1 MTTMPNS
8 ASMDHGDLPGQGP
21 SVATSVTDSFII
33 RLHEATL
40 ELLDYT
46 TVAEL
51 LPSLVLCA
59 STLLRVRRAEIS
71 LLDEGNLIVQ
81 ATFPPAPHRTLKR
94 VRHGEPSP
102 AWEAIA
108 TRQPVLLAATAAG
121 ACAQAAVLPIWQ
133 SEECLGVLTLGRD
146 EVDTPF
152 TLDELKTFRPFAQV
166 AARVLQNA
174 ERQGR
179 ALQAAGARATALR
192 ESEERFR
199 AVFDQ
204 SPLVISLVSLSDGR
218 LVELNRAGQTT
229 FGFSHAEAV
238 GRTSADLNLWLDPDR
253 RIAYF
258 NELMTTGRV
267 SDFEAQFR
275 RRNGEHFTVLCS
287 GTRISIGGRAYSI
300 NLIQDITV
308 WKHAV
313 TESERSLAW
322 MRATLESTA
331 DGILV
336 VNERGKIETYNA
348 IFAKMWGLEQQPAT
362 LPGHSDEIVLRGI
375 LDQLVSPEHFLAG
388 IRDLYSRSDDEV
400 LDILHCRDGR
410 IFERFSRPQRVR
422 EQPAGRVWSFRNITD
437 RRRAE
442 SALRES
448 EERFRVLAE
457 VSPVGIFSA
466 DPAGR
471 TLFVNARWS
480 EFAGVP
486 AARAIADGW
495 ALALHP
501 DDRDRVQ
508 ASWNAAI
515 RTHEAWAAEFRF
527 VRPDEA
533 VTWLVGQSRPQ
544 KNPTGETTGHVGTL
558 TDVTSLKRTEE
569 ARKKLERQLR
579 QSSKMESLGTL
590 AGGIAHDFNNIL
602 TGTFGFVDL
611 ARLEL
616 STGHPVHA
624 WLDRIAGSSHRARD
638 LVRQILVFSRKD
650 EGVRVSQRLHTVVN
664 DALRMLRSML
674 PPMVSLEARVGPN
687 TSPVLADTT
696 QVQQV
701 ILNLCTNAWHALAP
715 RGGRI
720 IVTLEN
726 CSLTQDDAAQHPEL
740 RAGPWVRLSVADN
753 GCGMDPSILEHIFEP
768 FFTTR
773 ETGAGTGLGLAV
785 VHGIVQSHQGA
796 ILVQS
801 AVGVGSTF
809 ELYLPPIAEAPDPP
823 DAKSLVIPLGHG
835 ERILVVD
842 DDPVSGFAI
851 EKLIETLGYH
861 PRRFTRP
868 EDALINFTEDP
879 MHYDLVVT
887 DLAMPGM
894 NGAELME
901 HLIRIRPSVPIIV
914 ITGYIEPARV
924 HALEG
929 SAARAILHKPV
940 ARAELATIIARHLPI
955 KG

>member
-8 ASMDHGDLPGQGP
+8 GSVDHGDSPEHGSRVP
-21 SVATSVTDSFII
+21 AIPAEPFMSH
-33 RLHEATL
+33 LHEATL
-40 ELLDYT
+40 ELLGYT

-51 LPSLVLCA
+51 LPALVHRATTVLG
-59 STLLRVRRAEIS
+59 VRRAEIS
-71 LLDEGNLIVQ
+71 FLDEGDLMVQ
-81 ATFPPAPHRTLKR
+81 ATYPEAPLRTLFR
-94 VRHGEPSP
+94 VRRDEPDP
-102 AWEAIA
+102 AWDAIA
-108 TRQPVLLAATAAG
+108 TRQPLVLGESPANNSARG
-121 ACAQAAVLPIWQ
+121 AVLPIVQ
-133 SEECLGVLTLGRD
+133 GETYLGVLTLGRD
-146 EVDTPF
+146 KTDTPF
-152 TLDELKTFRPFAQV
+152 TLEELTTAMPFARIT
-166 AARVLQNA
+166 ARVLQNA
-174 ERQGR
+174 ERQER

-218 LVELNRAGQTT
+218 IVELNRAGQVT
-229 FGFSHAEAV
+229 FGYSHAEAV
-238 GRTSADLNLWLDPDR
+238 GRTSADLNLWVDPDR
-253 RIAYF
+253 RLAYF
-258 NELMTTGRV
+258 EALKSTGRV

-275 RRNGEHFTVLCS
+275 RRNGERFTVLCS

-308 WKHAV
+308 WKNAV

-322 MRATLESTA
+322 MHATLESTA

-336 VNERGKIETYNA
+336 VNEHGRIETYNA
-348 IFAKMWGLEQQPAT
+348 IFAKQWGIEQQPAR
-362 LPGHSDEIVLRGI
+362 LPGSNEEFVLHRI
-375 LDQLVSPEHFLAG
+375 LQQLISPERFLAG
-388 IRDLYSRSDDEV
+388 IRDLYSHSDDEV
-400 LDILHCRDGR
+400 FDILHCHDGR
-410 IFERFSRPQRVR
+410 VFERFSRPQRVS

-442 SALRES
+442 AALRES

-466 DPAGR
+466 DSAGR
-471 TLFVNARWS
+471 TLFVNARWG
-480 EFAGVP
+480 EFAGAP
-486 AARAIADGW
+486 DTQALAEGW
-495 ALALHP
+495 AQALHP
-501 DDRDRVQ
+501 DDRERVRT
-508 ASWNAAI
+508 SWNEAI
-515 RTHEAWAAEFRF
+515 RTQEAWAAEFRF
-527 VRPDEA
+527 VRPDGV

-544 KNPTGETTGHVGTL
+544 KNSGGETTGHVGTI
-558 TDVTSLKRTEE
+558 TDVTSLKRAEE
-569 ARKKLERQLR
+569 ARKKLEIQLR

-616 STGHPVHA
+616 PAGHPVHA

-674 PPMVSLEARVGPN
+674 PPMVSLEAQISTF

-696 QVQQV
+696 QVQQI
-701 ILNLCTNAWHALAP
+701 ILNLCTNAWHAVAS

-720 IVTLEN
+720 LVTLEN
-726 CSLTQDDAAQHPEL
+726 CNVTKEEASQHPEL
-740 RAGPWVRLSVADN
+740 RAGSWVRLSVADN
-753 GCGMDPSILEHIFEP
+753 GCGMDASVLEHIFEP
-768 FFTTR
+768 FFTTK

-785 VHGIVQSHQGA
+785 VHGIIQSHHGA

-801 AVGVGSTF
+801 AVGAGSTF
-809 ELYLPPIAEAPDPP
+809 ELYFPPIAAEADPKP
-823 DAKSLVIPLGHG
+823 ATPLVITPGHG
-835 ERILVVD
+835 EPILVID

-851 EKLIETLGYH
+851 EKLIETLGYR

-868 EDALINFTEDP
+868 EDALIHFTEDP
-879 MHYDLVVT
+879 LHYDLIVT

-924 HALEG
+924 HTLEG
-929 SAARAILHKPV
+929 SAARAVIHKPV
-940 ARAELATIIARHLPI
+940 DRTELATMIARHLPAHR
-955 KG
+955 

>member
-1 MTTMPNS
+1 MPNPG
-8 ASMDHGDLPGQGP
+8 SMDHGDSPEPGSRVGSNP
-21 SVATSVTDSFII
+21 GDSFIT

-40 ELLDYT
+40 ELLDYA

-51 LPSLVLCA
+51 LPALVHRA
-59 STLLRVRRAEIS
+59 STLLNVRRAEIA
-71 LLDEGNLIVQ
+71 LLDEGDLIVQ
-81 ATFPPAPHRTLKR
+81 VTFPQASLRAQDRLR
-94 VRHGEPSP
+94 RDEPGP
-102 AWEAIA
+102 AWDAIA
-108 TRQPVLLAATAAG
+108 TREPLLLNESG
-121 ACAQAAVLPIWQ
+121 ASAFTRTAVLPIINGD
-133 SEECLGVLTLGRD
+133 ECLGVLTLGRD
-146 EVDTPF
+146 ETDTPF
-152 TLDELKTFRPFAQV
+152 TLEELKTAMPFARIT
-166 AARVLQNA
+166 ARVLQNA
-174 ERQGR
+174 GRQDR
-179 ALQAAGARATALR
+179 ALHAAGARATALR
-192 ESEERFR
+192 ESEERFH

-229 FGFSHAEAV
+229 FGYSHAEAV
-238 GRTSADLNLWLDPDR
+238 GRTSADLNLWVDLER
-253 RIAYF
+253 RNAYF
-258 NELMTTGRV
+258 EAFKTNHRV
-267 SDFEAQFR
+267 SAFEAQFR
-275 RRNGEHFTVLCS
+275 RRDGEHFTVLCS

-300 NLIQDITV
+300 NLIQNITV
-308 WKHAV
+308 WKKAV
-313 TESERSLAW
+313 TEGER
-322 MRATLESTA
+322 
-331 DGILV
+331 
-336 VNERGKIETYNA
+336 
-348 IFAKMWGLEQQPAT
+348 
-362 LPGHSDEIVLRGI
+362 
-375 LDQLVSPEHFLAG
+375 PEA
-388 IRDLYSRSDDEV
+388 
-400 LDILHCRDGR
+400 
-410 IFERFSRPQRVR
+410 
-422 EQPAGRVWSFRNITD
+422 
-437 RRRAE
+437 
-442 SALRES
+442 ALRES
-448 EERFRVLAE
+448 EERLRVLAE

-480 EFAGVP
+480 DFAGVP
-486 AARAIADGW
+486 ASQALTGSW

-501 DDRDRVQ
+501 DDRDRMQ
-508 ASWNAAI
+508 TSWNAAI

-527 VRPDEA
+527 LRPDD
-533 VTWLVGQSRPQ
+533 VVIWLVGQSRPQ
-544 KNPTGETTGHVGTL
+544 KNSGGETTGHVGTI
-558 TDVTSLKRTEE
+558 TDVTSLKRAEE
-569 ARKKLERQLR
+569 TRKKLEIQLR

-616 STGHPVHA
+616 PTGHPVQA

-650 EGVRVSQRLHTVVN
+650 EGVRVAQRLHTVVN

-674 PPMVSLEARVGPN
+674 PPMVSLEARISTY

-696 QVQQV
+696 QVQQI
-701 ILNLCTNAWHALAP
+701 ILNLCPNAWHAMEP

-720 IVTLEN
+720 IVTLDS
-726 CSLTQDDAAQHPEL
+726 CSLTKDEAAQHPEL

-753 GCGMDPSILEHIFEP
+753 GCGMDASVLEHIFEP
-768 FFTTR
+768 FFTTK

-801 AVGVGSTF
+801 SLGVGSTF
-809 ELYLPPIAEAPDPP
+809 ELYFPPIAAEEGPVDR
-823 DAKSLVIPLGHG
+823 KPLALTFGHG

-851 EKLIETLGYH
+851 EKLIETLGYR
-861 PRRFTRP
+861 PRRFVRP
-868 EDALINFTEDP
+868 EDALIHFTENP
-879 MHYDLVVT
+879 MQYDMVIT

-901 HLIRIRPSVPIIV
+901 HLIRVRPSVPIIV

-929 SAARAILHKPV
+929 SAARAVLHKPV
-940 ARAELATIIARHLPI
+940 VRAELAAVIALHLPADE
-955 KG
+955 

>member
-8 ASMDHGDLPGQGP
+8 ASMDHGVSPEHGLRVAP
-21 SVATSVTDSFII
+21 SAADSFIT

-46 TVAEL
+46 TVGEL
-51 LPSLVLCA
+51 LPALVRRA
-59 STLLRVRRAEIS
+59 STLLQVRRAEIY
-71 LLDEGNLIVQ
+71 LLDKGELIAQV
-81 ATFPPAPHRTLKR
+81 TFPERPLHAFRRLR
-94 VRHGEPSP
+94 RDEPSP
-102 AWEAIA
+102 AWDAIV
-108 TRQPVLLAATAAG
+108 TREPQLLNQSGTNVAALE
-121 ACAQAAVLPIWQ
+121 AVLPIVQ
-133 SEECLGVLTLGRD
+133 GDEYLGVLTLGRD
-146 EVDTPF
+146 ETDTPF
-152 TLDELKTFRPFAQV
+152 TREELPTIMPFARV

-174 ERQGR
+174 ERQDR
-179 ALQAAGARATALR
+179 ALQAADARATALR
-192 ESEERFR
+192 ESDERFR

-218 LVELNRAGQTT
+218 LVELNRAGQAT
-229 FGFSHAEAV
+229 FGYSHAEAV
-238 GRTSADLNLWLDPDR
+238 GRTSADLNLWVDSER
-253 RIAYF
+253 RNAYF
-258 NELMTTGRV
+258 DTLKTNGCV

-275 RRNGEHFTVLCS
+275 RRNGEYFTVLCS

-308 WKHAV
+308 WKNAV

-336 VNERGKIETYNA
+336 VNEHGRIETYNA
-348 IFAKMWGLEQQPAT
+348 IFAKLWGIEQQPST
-362 LPGHSDEIVLRGI
+362 LSAGKEEYVLQSI
-375 LDQLVSPEHFLAG
+375 LDQLESPERFLAG

-400 LDILHCRDGR
+400 FDILHCRDGR
-410 IFERFSRPQRVR
+410 IFERFSRPQRVST
-422 EQPAGRVWSFRNITD
+422 QPAGRVWSFRNITD
-437 RRRAE
+437 RRLAE
-442 SALRES
+442 TALRES
-448 EERFRVLAE
+448 EERLRVLAE
-457 VSPVGIFSA
+457 VSPVGIFST
-466 DPAGR
+466 DPSGR
-471 TLFVNARWS
+471 THFVNARWS
-480 EFAGVP
+480 ELAGVP
-486 AARAIADGW
+486 AARALAEGW

-515 RTHEAWAAEFRF
+515 RTQEAWAAEFRF

-533 VTWLVGQSRPQ
+533 ITWLVGQSRPQ
-544 KNPTGETTGHVGTL
+544 KNSAGETTGHVGTI
-558 TDVTSLKRTEE
+558 TDVTSLKRAEE
-569 ARKKLERQLR
+569 SRKKLESQLR

-616 STGHPVHA
+616 PTGHPVHA

-674 PPMVSLEARVGPN
+674 PPMVSLEARVSPY

-701 ILNLCTNAWHALAP
+701 ILNLCTNAWHALAS

-720 IVTLEN
+720 IVTLESCN
-726 CSLTQDDAAQHPEL
+726 LTKDDAAQHPEL

-753 GCGMDPSILEHIFEP
+753 GCGMDSSVLEHIFEP

-785 VHGIVQSHQGA
+785 VHGIIQSHYGA

-801 AVGVGSTF
+801 TVGVGSTF
-809 ELYLPPIAEAPDPP
+809 DLYFPPIVADPDPQ
-823 DAKSLVIPLGHG
+823 DAKPLEITLGHG

-851 EKLIETLGYH
+851 EKLIETLGYR
-861 PRRFTRP
+861 PRRFVRP
-868 EDALINFTEDP
+868 EDALIHFTEDP
-879 MHYDLVVT
+879 MQYKMVVT

-901 HLIRIRPSVPIIV
+901 HLIRVRPAVPIIV

-924 HALEG
+924 QALEG
-929 SAARAILHKPV
+929 SAARAVLHKPV
-940 ARAELATIIARHLPI
+940 VRAELATMIARHLPASE
-955 KG
+955 